1 MIAGHCEFR
10 HLERDV
16 ATKPN
21 DFSPILTSFARSAA
35 TNQCSTSFGN
45 AKVRL
50 WLIALVWA
58 FVLRDRSAPDSG
70 HMSGYVGFRP
80 LRFRTAPNFGRG
92 LGRCDMTQLI
102 LNGLLKTDKVP
113 A

>member
-1 MIAGHCEFR
+1 MIRLVNTYLHGHKYP
-10 HLERDV
+10 
-16 ATKPN
+16 TKST
-21 DFSPILTSFARSAA
+21 FSPS
-35 TNQCSTSFGN
+35 NQRVNPFFSENFG
-45 AKVRL
+45 
-50 WLIALVWA
+50 LIALVWA

-70 HMSGYVGFRP
+70 QMSGYVGFRP